1 MDKHP
6 LDGWVMVICNPVSG
20 SGTGPA
26 VLTALRRLLDR
37 ERVRYA
43 CEFSS
48 RRGDPARLAR
58 SAVLMG
64 CSAIVAIGGDGT
76 FFEVVNG
83 VMDPEVPASGNGGS
97 PDLAVGLLL
106 AGRGSD
112 FGRSAGIPSDV
123 ESACRR
129 ILEGRT
135 QLADLGHVTYTAMQ
149 GGERSRFFANA
160 AGLGFDGEVTVRA
173 NSAPR
178 VMGGGTVPYLTSLLA
193 TLGTYRNKQVSV
205 RVDEEDEWHAR
216 VNSVI
221 VANGQFFGGG
231 MKIAPG
237 ASLSDGLFDIVVL
250 GDLGKLDLVRN
261 VPRVYVGTHVTHP
274 KVRVLQGREVAVD
287 SSDRMLLQ
295 ADGEVLGKAPAT
307 FRIVPGALRLIV

>member
-1 MDKHP
+1 
-6 LDGWVMVICNPVSG
+6 MVICNPVSG
-20 SGTGPA
+20 SGKGPS
-26 VLTALRRLLDR
+26 VLTVLRRLLDR
-37 ERVRYA
+37 EGVRYA
-43 CEFSS
+43 CEFSR

-83 VMDPEVPASGNGGS
+83 VMEPDAAATGNG
-97 PDLAVGLLL
+97 DLAVGLLQ

-112 FGRSAGIPSDV
+112 FGRSAGVPSDV
-123 ESACRR
+123 EAACGR

-135 QLADLGHVTYTAMQ
+135 QLTDLGHITYTTMN
-149 GGERSRFFANA
+149 GGERSRYFANA

-173 NSAPR
+173 NAAPR
-178 VMGGGTVPYLTSLLA
+178 MMGGGTVPYLTSLLA
-193 TLGTYRNKQVSV
+193 TLSTYRNKQVTV
-205 RVDEEDEWHAR
+205 RVDQGEEWQAR

-231 MKIAPG
+231 MKIAPE
-237 ASLSDGLFDIVVL
+237 ASLSDGLFDVVVL

-261 VPRVYVGTHVTHP
+261 VPRVYVGTHITHP
-274 KVRVLQGREVAVD
+274 KVSVLRGREVRVN
-287 SSDRMLLQ
+287 SPDRMLLQ

>member
-20 SGTGPA
+20 SGKGPSL
-26 VLTALRRLLDR
+26 LTVLRRLFDR
-37 ERVRYA
+37 EGVRYA
-43 CEFSS
+43 CEFSG

-58 SAVLMG
+58 SAALLG
-64 CSAIVAIGGDGT
+64 CSAIVSIGGDGT

-83 VMDPEVPASGNGGS
+83 VMEPDAAKANPE
-97 PDLAVGLLL
+97 LAVSLLQ

-112 FGRSAGIPSDV
+112 FGRSAGVPSDV
-123 ESACRR
+123 EAACHR
-129 ILEGRT
+129 ILQGRT
-135 QLADLGHVTYTAMQ
+135 QLTDLGHVTYTTMS
-149 GGERSRFFANA
+149 GGERSRYFANA

-178 VMGGGTVPYLTSLLA
+178 VLGGGTVPYLTSLFA
-193 TLGTYRNKQVSV
+193 TLGTYRNKQATVQ
-205 RVDEEDEWHAR
+205 VDQDEEWHAR
-216 VNSVI
+216 VNSVV

-231 MKIAPG
+231 MKIAPE
-237 ASLSDGLFDIVVL
+237 ASLSDGLFDIVVA
-250 GDLGKLDLVRN
+250 GDLGKLDLVRL

-274 KVRVLQGREVAVD
+274 KMRVLQGREVRVN
-287 SSDRMLLQ
+287 SPDRMLLQ